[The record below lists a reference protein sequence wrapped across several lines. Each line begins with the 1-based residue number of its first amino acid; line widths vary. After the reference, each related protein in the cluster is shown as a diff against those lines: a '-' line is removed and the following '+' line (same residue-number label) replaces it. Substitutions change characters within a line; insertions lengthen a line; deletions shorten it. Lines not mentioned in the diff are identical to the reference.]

1 MARER
6 VGLERTILCATRF
19 WGGGEYDPG
28 GRGWNKTKWSKGA
41 TTPTLA
47 KGVKHV
53 VRKQGFATASIDKAI
68 RKLAKGGFLDIG
80 PGHQGYGTKTKSI
93 RTLALT
99 AKGGRVGCATV
110 KLAPWTD
117 DEYPGS
123 RLAGVRARRRKSKR
137 SSSKGLGCGCAG

>member
-19 WGGGEYDPG
+19 WGGGEYDASGP
-28 GRGWNKTKWSKGA
+28 GWNKTKWKRGA

-47 KGVKHV
+47 QGVKHV
-53 VRKQGFATASIDKAI
+53 VRKQGYRTAVIDKAI
-68 RKLAKGGFLDIG
+68 RKLAKGGFLVIG
-80 PGHQGYGTKTKSI
+80 PGHQGYGAKTKSI

-99 AKGGRVGCATV
+99 EKGGKVGCATV

-117 DEYPGS
+117 DRYPGS
-123 RLAGVRARRRKSKR
+123 RLEGVRRPKRKRKTS
-137 SSSKGLGCGCAG
+137 LGCGCGG